1 MSKAA
6 GAPKTATM
14 DSWRIGIALFGSFL
28 QVIVGFF
35 VPVGSLVN
43 RQVSL
48 IIPAGWTFAIWGPIF
63 LLCFIF
69 AGYQLLPSK
78 RYDPLLRSVGW
89 PLGLAFVGNG
99 LWTLIQPL
107 KQPILSQVVI
117 LLILILALTAL
128 FRLAR
133 FGRRGEVSAVQR
145 WVVGL
150 PTGSLAGWLTAANV
164 VGFNDMLVREDVV
177 GSGVLAAL
185 VGAGLL
191 VVGAA
196 VAALVILVGAGGP
209 VQASIAYA
217 AAVLWG
223 LFGIA
228 ANQYDSS
235 LITTFASFVCSV
247 ALIVVCIRA
256 LAGSR
261 SGGTP
266 RARVV

>member
-1 MSKAA
+1 MGKAA
-6 GAPKTATM
+6 EAPTTATL
-14 DSWRIGIALFGSFL
+14 DWWRIGVALFGAFF

-43 RQVSL
+43 REVSL

-63 LLCFIF
+63 LLCFLF
-69 AGYQLLPSK
+69 AGYQLLPPR

-99 LWTLIQPL
+99 LWTLIQPFR
-107 KQPILSQVVI
+107 QPILSQVVI
-117 LLILILALTAL
+117 FLILILALTAL
-128 FRLAR
+128 VRFAR
-133 FGRRGEVSAVQR
+133 FGAVPPVQR
-145 WVVGL
+145 WIVGL
-150 PTGSLAGWLTAANV
+150 PVGALAGWLTAANV

-177 GSGVLAAL
+177 GSSVLAAL

-191 VVGAA
+191 VVGTI
-196 VAALVILVGAGGP
+196 VAARVLAVSFAGP
-209 VQASIAYA
+209 LQASIAYA

-235 LITTFASFVCSV
+235 VITTLTS
-247 ALIVVCIRA
+247 VVCFVTLAYLSVLTLVRRRGHGAPRGRA
-256 LAGSR
+256 
-261 SGGTP
+261 
-266 RARVV
+266 V

>member
-1 MSKAA
+1 M
-6 GAPKTATM
+6 
-14 DSWRIGIALFGSFL
+14 
-28 QVIVGFF
+28 
-35 VPVGSLVN
+35 PVGSLVN

-99 LWTLIQPL
+99 LWTLIQL
-107 KQPILSQVVI
+107 LRQPILSQAVI
-117 LLILILALTAL
+117 LLILILVLTAL

-133 FGRRGEVSAVQR
+133 LNRRGEVSTVQR

-177 GSGVLAAL
+177 GSDLMAAL

-191 VVGAA
+191 VVGAV
-196 VAALVILVGAGGP
+196 VAALVIFVSSGGP
-209 VQASIAYA
+209 VLASLAYA

-223 LFGIA
+223 LFGIV
-228 ANQYDSS
+228 ANQYDASV
-235 LITTFASFVCSV
+235 ITTLAAVVCFV
-247 ALIVVCIRA
+247 ALVVVCIRV
-256 LAGSR
+256 LAGTR